1 MRVGVPTEIKV
12 AEKRVGMTHDGV
24 ADLTRAGHT
33 VYVQSGAGLGVDIT
47 DSQYAAA
54 GAQIVA
60 DADAV
65 FDNADLIIKVK
76 EPQLSEC
83 EKLTPRHTLFT
94 YLHLAADK
102 PQAEALCASGCTAIA
117 YETVT
122 SPQGGLPLLRP
133 MSQVA
138 GRLSVQVGA
147 HLLESAAGGRGL
159 LLSGVPGVGAARV
172 VILGGGVAG
181 TNALQMALGARADV
195 TLFEKSVTRLED
207 LDLHY
212 GTQTALR
219 YSSHN
224 AIRAAIADADL
235 VIGTVLI
242 PGAAAPKLVTR
253 EMLADMKNG
262 TVLVD
267 VSIDQG
273 GCFETSRPTTHD
285 DPTYVV
291 DGVVHYCVANMP
303 GGVART
309 STFALTNATLP
320 YIHRLAGAGLE
331 ILERDPHFRNG
342 VNVHAGAITHEA
354 VAEALG
360 MPCTPYA
367 G

>member
-12 AEKRVGMTHDGV
+12 AERRVGMTDDGV
-24 ADLTRAGHT
+24 ADLTRAGHV

-47 DSQYAAA
+47 DAQYEAA
-54 GAQIVA
+54 GATIVA

-65 FDNADLIIKVK
+65 FENADLIIKVK
-76 EPQLSEC
+76 EPQLVEC
-83 EKLTPRHTLFT
+83 AKLTERHTLFT

-102 PQAEALCASGCTAIA
+102 PQAEALCNSGCTAIA
-117 YETVT
+117 YETIT
-122 SPQGGLPLLRP
+122 APEGGLPLLRP

-159 LLSGVPGVGAARV
+159 LLSGVPGVGAAKV

-195 TLFEKSVTRLED
+195 TLFEKSVKRLEE
-207 LDLHY
+207 LDLNY

-224 AIRAAIADADL
+224 AIAAAVADADL
-235 VIGTVLI
+235 IIGTVLI
-242 PGAAAPKLVTR
+242 PGAAAPKLITR
-253 EMLADMKNG
+253 DMLADMKNG
-262 TVLVD
+262 AVLVD

-273 GCFETSRPTTHD
+273 GCFETSRPTTHK
-285 DPTYVV
+285 DPTYEV

-320 YIHRLAGAGLE
+320 YIHRLAGGGLD
-331 ILERDPHFRNG
+331 LVAKDPHFRAG
-342 VNVHAGAITHEA
+342 VNVHAGNVTHEA

-360 MPCTPYA
+360 MPFEAYA
-367 G
+367 A

>member
-1 MRVGVPTEIKV
+1 MRVGIPTEIKV
-12 AEKRVGMTHDGV
+12 QERRVGMTDDGV
-24 ADLTRAGHT
+24 ADLTRAGHQ
-33 VYVQSGAGLGVDIT
+33 VFVQAGAGNGVDIT
-47 DSQYAAA
+47 DEQFTAA
-54 GAQIVA
+54 GAHIVP
-60 DADAV
+60 DANTV
-65 FDNADLIIKVK
+65 FESAELIVKVK

-83 EKLTPRHTLFT
+83 EKLNKSHVLFT

-102 PQAEALCASGCTAIA
+102 PQAEALCRSGCTAIA

-122 SPQGGLPLLRP
+122 ASTGGLPLLKP

-138 GRLSVQVGA
+138 GRMSVQVGT

-159 LLSGVPGVGAARV
+159 LLSGVPGVGAAKV
-172 VILGGGVAG
+172 VILGGGIAG

-195 TLFEKSVTRLED
+195 TLFEKSVARLEE
-207 LDLHY
+207 LDRHY

-224 AIRAAIADADL
+224 AICKAIANADL

-253 EMLADMKNG
+253 DMLADMKKG
-262 TVLVD
+262 CILVD

-285 DPTYVV
+285 EPTYIV
-291 DGVVHYCVANMP
+291 DDIVHYCVANMP

-309 STFALTNATLP
+309 STFALTNATTP
-320 YIHRLAGAGLE
+320 YIQRLVNGGLAAVAK
-331 ILERDPHFRNG
+331 DPHFAEG
-342 VNVHAGAITHEA
+342 VNVHDGKITHEA
-354 VAEALG
+354 AAQALK
-360 MPCTPYA
+360 MPYEPF
-367 G
+367 GI

>member
-12 AEKRVGMTHDGV
+12 AERRVGMTDDGV
-24 ADLTRAGHT
+24 ADLTRAGHA
-33 VYVQSGAGLGVDIT
+33 VYVQSGAGEGVSIT
-47 DSQYAAA
+47 DAQYEAA
-54 GAQIVA
+54 GATIVP

-65 FDNADLIIKVK
+65 FDSADLIVKVK
-76 EPQLSEC
+76 EPQLVEC

-117 YETVT
+117 YETIT
-122 SPQGGLPLLRP
+122 APEGGLPLLRP

-159 LLSGVPGVGAARV
+159 LLSGVPGVGAAKV

-195 TLFEKSVTRLED
+195 TLFEKSVARLEALD
-207 LDLHY
+207 LDY

-224 AIRAAIADADL
+224 AIAAAVAHADL
-235 VIGTVLI
+235 IIGTVLI
-242 PGAAAPKLVTR
+242 PGAAAPKLITR
-253 EMLADMKNG
+253 DMLAGMKKG
-262 TVLVD
+262 AVLVD

-273 GCFETSRPTTHD
+273 GCFETSRPTTHEE
-285 DPTYVV
+285 PTYEV

-320 YIHRLAGAGLE
+320 YVHRLASGGLD
-331 ILERDPHFRNG
+331 LLAHDPHFREG
-342 VNVHAGAITHEA
+342 VNVHDGKVTHEA
-354 VAEALG
+354 VAEALE
-360 MPCTPYA
+360 MPFAPYA
-367 G
+367 T

>member
-12 AEKRVGMTHDGV
+12 AERRVGMTDDGV
-24 ADLTRAGHT
+24 ADLTRAGHA
-33 VYVQSGAGLGVDIT
+33 VYVQSGAGEGVSIPDA
-47 DSQYAAA
+47 QYEAA
-54 GAQIVA
+54 GATIVA

-65 FDNADLIIKVK
+65 FDSADLIIKVK
-76 EPQLSEC
+76 EPQLVEC

-117 YETVT
+117 YETIT
-122 SPQGGLPLLRP
+122 APEGGLPLLRP

-159 LLSGVPGVGAARV
+159 LLSGVPGVGAAKV

-195 TLFEKSVTRLED
+195 TLFEKSVARLEALD
-207 LDLHY
+207 LDY

-224 AIRAAIADADL
+224 AIAAAVADADL
-235 VIGTVLI
+235 IIGTVLI
-242 PGAAAPKLVTR
+242 PGAAAPKLITR
-253 EMLADMKNG
+253 DMLGDMKKG

-273 GCFETSRPTTHD
+273 GCFETSRPTTHKE
-285 DPTYVV
+285 PTYEV

-320 YIHRLAGAGLE
+320 YVHRLASGGLD
-331 ILERDPHFRNG
+331 LLTHDAYFREG
-342 VNVHAGAITHEA
+342 VNVHDGKVTHEA
-354 VAEALG
+354 VAEALE
-360 MPCTPYA
+360 MPFAPYA
-367 G
+367 A